1 MSQIPRRRRAP
12 LAKTR
17 GGLRIFQADGS
28 TRLVP
33 KGFATRAARATI
45 ERAYHQAGRQGYD

>member
-1 MSQIPRRRRAP
+1 MSQIPRRRKPA
-12 LAKTR
+12 LTKTR

-33 KGFATRAARATI
+33 KGYASRQARETI
-45 ERAYHQAGRQGYD
+45 ERAYGEAGRQGYD